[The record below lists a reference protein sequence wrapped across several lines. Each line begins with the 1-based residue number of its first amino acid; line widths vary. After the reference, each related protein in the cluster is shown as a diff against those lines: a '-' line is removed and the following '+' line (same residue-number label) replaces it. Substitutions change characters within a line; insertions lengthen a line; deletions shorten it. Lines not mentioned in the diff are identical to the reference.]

1 MIMWH
6 SGWEPLTVSQHLAL
20 FGIHWFSAAKDITY
34 LICYVTPHDDLIQ
47 ESCKFV
53 GASSLWHFI
62 TPIGLLTFS
71 IVIVEM
77 FLICQV
83 AITLGDPQGKSSQC
97 QLWWSYAL

>member
-71 IVIVEM
+71 IVM
-77 FLICQV
+77 

-97 QLWWSYAL
+97 QVWSSYAL